1 MRKIKLQ
8 NKSDKKAL
16 KHNTIALMIIQ
27 ILNYVLPFITLPYLA
42 RVLTVSDYGLV
53 FFAQVFVDYFV
64 RFVMFGFEY
73 SAVRQVAVHSNNQ
86 KSVNHI
92 LNSVLFVQIIFFVIG
107 FLVLNIIIFSF
118 QKFSKDWLLYYL
130 TYMGIIGSIFSFY
143 WFYQGMARMKF
154 ITILNIITRTI
165 FMILIFTCIKRT
177 EDYIL
182 YPLLNSTS
190 MIIGG
195 IISVIFVKKIFN
207 IKFYIPKMETILET
221 IRYSSQFFLTKVAIS
236 FYRSTN
242 AFVLGVVV
250 TSTVVAYYVAADRIF
265 WAIYGL
271 YGTFIN
277 ALFPYMSKNKDMQFF
292 KKICKYTIIIS
303 IAASLLVCLT
313 SKYLIYIFFSPKYQ
327 ESILVLQILSIAFIF
342 YALLEFLG
350 FPFLGAFGYVK
361 ETNRG
366 YIVGGIFDFIG
377 LVVLYLCN
385 KINIYSMAIIV
396 LLTFVVMFLHRIYY
410 IHKYKLFKSEEVA

>member
-1 MRKIKLQ
+1 MQ

-16 KHNTIALMIIQ
+16 KDNTIALMIIQ
-27 ILNYVLPFITLPYLA
+27 VLNYVLPFITLPYLA

-73 SAVRQVAVHSNNQ
+73 SAVRQVAIHSNNQ
-86 KSVNHI
+86 KAVNHI
-92 LNSVLFVQIIFFVIG
+92 LNSVLIVQILFFIIG
-107 FLVLNIIIFSF
+107 FLILNIIVFSIP
-118 QKFSKDWLLYYL
+118 KFSKDWLLYYL

-165 FMILIFTCIKRT
+165 FMILIFSCIKRT

-195 IISVIFVKKIFN
+195 ILSVIFIKKIFN
-207 IKFYIPKMETILET
+207 IKFYIPKIETIIET
-221 IRYSSQFFLTKVAIS
+221 IKYSSQFFLTKVAIS

-265 WAIYGL
+265 WAIYLL

-292 KKICKYTIIIS
+292 KKISKYIVSIS
-303 IAASLLVCLT
+303 ITISIFLCLT
-313 SKYLIYIFFSPKYQ
+313 SKYLIYIFFSPKYH
-327 ESILVLQILSIAFIF
+327 ESILVLQILSFAFIF
-342 YALLEFLG
+342 YALIEFLG
-350 FPFLGAFGYVK
+350 FPFLGAFGYVR
-361 ETNRG
+361 ETNNG
-366 YIVGGIFDFIG
+366 YLLGGIFDFIG
-377 LVVLYLCN
+377 LIALYLLN
-385 KINIYSMAIIV
+385 KINIYSMAILV
-396 LLTFVVMFLHRIYY
+396 LLTFVFMFLHRMYY
-410 IHKYKLFKSEEVA
+410 INKYKLFSIKKESL